1 MNVQVKKID
10 KLHGDLVARP
20 SKSFAH
26 RYLLASALSDNES
39 IISNVDFSNDIVAT
53 LNCIHSF
60 GKKHFR
66 EFEKHEVRFSN
77 EYTKNFDPTFDC
89 KESGT
94 TLRIFLPIALSKYD
108 KTTFIGSDRLLE
120 RGIDIYENIFKY
132 VTFYKDK
139 YSISTKGTINTGRF
153 ELPGNISSQYISGLL
168 YALPLLE
175 GDSEIIITTEVE
187 STNYILMTLE
197 VLKNYGIQIE
207 TNLNRMCDTF
217 DSVVGADTIRPHC
230 RGECLQSPHMDE
242 CLQSPHRGECLQSP
256 RRGEHCEP
264 VYFKIKG
271 NQKYSAHNFSIEGDY
286 SNAAFIDAF
295 NYFGNE
301 INITGLNPNS
311 LQSDIVYKKYFDM
324 LSKDFSEIDIS
335 NCIDLGPVL
344 ITFAALK
351 NGARFI
357 GTSRLKIKESDRGN
371 AIAEELKK
379 CGADISIL
387 ENEIIVNKKE
397 LLSSTTPF
405 NSHNDH
411 RVAMALS
418 LLSTQF
424 DIEISGSECVSK
436 SYPGYFEDLK
446 MLGATI
452 S

>member
-1 MNVQVKKID
+1 MNVQIKKID
-10 KLHGDLVARP
+10 KLHGDIVARP

-26 RYLLASALSDNES
+26 RYLIASALSEGES
-39 IISNVDFSNDIVAT
+39 VISNVDFSNDIVAT

-77 EYTKNFDPTFDC
+77 ECTKNFDPTFDC
-89 KESGT
+89 QESGT

-108 KTTFIGSDRLLE
+108 KTTFIGSDRLIE

-139 YSISTKGTINTGRF
+139 YSISTKGTINAGHF

-168 YALPLLE
+168 YTLPLL
-175 GDSEIIITTEVE
+175 DSDSKIAISTELE

-207 TNLNRMCDTF
+207 TNLNCMDDT
-217 DSVVGADTIRPHC
+217 SR
-230 RGECLQSPHMDE
+230 
-242 CLQSPHRGECLQSP
+242 RGECLQSP
-256 RRGEHCEP
+256 RRGECLQSPRKGECLQSPRRGEFHEP
-264 VYFKIKG
+264 VYFKING

-295 NYFGNE
+295 NYFGND
-301 INITGLNPNS
+301 INLTGLNPDS
-311 LQSDIVYKKYFDM
+311 LQSDKVYKKYFDM
-324 LSKDFSEIDIS
+324 LDKGFSEIDIS
-335 NCIDLGPVL
+335 NCIDLGPIL

-351 NGARFI
+351 NGAKFT
-357 GTSRLKIKESDRGN
+357 GASRLKIKESDRGN
-371 AIAEELKK
+371 VIAEELKK
-379 CGADISIL
+379 CGTDITVL
-387 ENEIIVNKKE
+387 DNEIIVNKKE
-397 LLSSTTPF
+397 LHYSTTPF
-405 NSHNDH
+405 DSHNDH
-411 RVAMALS
+411 RIAMSLS

-424 DIEISGSECVSK
+424 DIEIDDAECVSK
-436 SYPGYFEDLK
+436 SYPGYFDDLK
-446 MLGATI
+446 ILGATI

>member
-1 MNVQVKKID
+1 MNTQIKKIN
-10 KLHGDLVARP
+10 KLCGDLVAKP

-26 RYLLASALSDNES
+26 RYLIAASLSDDES

-53 LNCIHSF
+53 LNCIHAY

-77 EYTKNFDPTFDC
+77 ECTKNFDPTFDC

-94 TLRIFLPIALSKYD
+94 TIRIFMPIALRKYD
-108 KTTFIGSDRLLE
+108 KATFIGSDRLIE

-139 YSISTKGTINTGRF
+139 YSISTKGTINAGHF

-168 YALPLLE
+168 YALPLLD
-175 GDSEIIITTEVE
+175 GDSEIVITTELE

-207 TNLNRMCDTF
+207 TNLT
-217 DSVVGADTIRPHC
+217 
-230 RGECLQSPHMDE
+230 
-242 CLQSPHRGECLQSP
+242 

-295 NYFGNE
+295 NYFGNT
-301 INITGLNPNS
+301 INLTGLNLDS
-311 LQSDIVYKKYFDM
+311 LQSDKVYKKYFDM
-324 LSKDFSEIDIS
+324 LDKSFSEIDIS
-335 NCIDLGPVL
+335 NCIDLGPIL

-351 NGARFI
+351 NGAKFT

-371 AIAEELKK
+371 VIAEELKK
-379 CGADISIL
+379 CGADISVL

-397 LLSSTTPF
+397 LHSSTTPF

-411 RVAMALS
+411 RIAMSLS

-424 DIEISGSECVSK
+424 DIEINDAECVSK
-436 SYPGYFEDLK
+436 SYPGYFDDLK
-446 MLGATI
+446 SLGATI
-452 S
+452 

>member
-1 MNVQVKKID
+1 MDIQIKKIN

-26 RYLLASALSDNES
+26 RYLIAAALSDDES

-53 LNCIHSF
+53 LNCIHAY

-66 EFEKHEVRFSN
+66 EFENHEVRFSN

-89 KESGT
+89 QESGT

-132 VTFYKDK
+132 VIFYKDK
-139 YSISTKGTINTGRF
+139 YSISTKGTITAGNF

-168 YALPLLE
+168 YALPLLD
-175 GDSEIIITTEVE
+175 GDSEIVITSELE

-197 VLKNYGIQIE
+197 VLKNYGIHIE
-207 TNLNRMCDTF
+207 TKLNCM
-217 DSVVGADTIRPHC
+217 
-230 RGECLQSPHMDE
+230 GELH
-242 CLQSPHRGECLQSP
+242 
-256 RRGEHCEP
+256 EP
-264 VYFKIKG
+264 FYFKIKG

-295 NYFGNE
+295 NYFGNN
-301 INITGLNPNS
+301 INLTGLNPDS
-311 LQSDIVYKKYFDM
+311 LQSDKVYKKYFDM
-324 LSKDFSEIDIS
+324 LDKRFSEIDIS
-335 NCIDLGPVL
+335 NCIDLGPIL

-351 NGARFI
+351 NGARFT
-357 GTSRLKIKESDRGN
+357 GTNRLKIKESDRGN
-371 AIAEELKK
+371 VIAEELRK
-379 CGADISIL
+379 CGADISVL

-411 RVAMALS
+411 RIAMSLS

-424 DIEISGSECVSK
+424 DIEINGAECVSK

>member
-1 MNVQVKKID
+1 MNVQIKKID

-26 RYLLASALSDNES
+26 RYLIAASLSDDES
-39 IISNVDFSNDIVAT
+39 VISNVDFSNDIVAT
-53 LNCIHSF
+53 LNCIHAY

-89 KESGT
+89 QESGT

-108 KTTFIGSDRLLE
+108 KTTFIGSDRLIE

-139 YSISTKGTINTGRF
+139 YSISTKGTINAGHF

-168 YALPLLE
+168 YALPLLD
-175 GDSEIIITTEVE
+175 GDSEIVISTNLE
-187 STNYILMTLE
+187 SANYILMTLE

-207 TNLNRMCDTF
+207 TNLNCM
-217 DSVVGADTIRPHC
+217 
-230 RGECLQSPHMDE
+230 GELHKPI
-242 CLQSPHRGECLQSP
+242 
-256 RRGEHCEP
+256 
-264 VYFKIKG
+264 YFKVKG

-295 NYFGNE
+295 NYFGNA
-301 INITGLNPNS
+301 INLTGLNPDS
-311 LQSDIVYKKYFDM
+311 LQSDKVYKKYFDM

-351 NGARFI
+351 NGAMFT

-371 AIAEELKK
+371 VVAEELRK
-379 CGADISIL
+379 CGADISVL

-397 LLSSTTPF
+397 LHSSTTPF

-411 RVAMALS
+411 RIAMALS

-424 DIEISGSECVSK
+424 DIEISSSECVSK
-436 SYPGYFEDLK
+436 SYPGYFDDLK
-446 MLGATI
+446 SLGATI
-452 S
+452 

>member
-1 MNVQVKKID
+1 MNTQIKKIN
-10 KLHGDLVARP
+10 KLCGDLVAKP

-26 RYLLASALSDNES
+26 RYLIAASLSDDES

-53 LNCIHSF
+53 LNCIHAY

-77 EYTKNFDPTFDC
+77 ECTKNFDPTFDC

-94 TLRIFLPIALSKYD
+94 TIRIFMPIALRKYD
-108 KTTFIGSDRLLE
+108 KATFIGSDRLIE

-139 YSISTKGTINTGRF
+139 YSISTKGTINAGHF

-168 YALPLLE
+168 YALPLLD
-175 GDSEIIITTEVE
+175 GDSEIVITTELE

-207 TNLNRMCDTF
+207 TNLT
-217 DSVVGADTIRPHC
+217 
-230 RGECLQSPHMDE
+230 
-242 CLQSPHRGECLQSP
+242 
-256 RRGEHCEP
+256 RRGEHCES
-264 VYFKIKG
+264 VYFNIKG

-295 NYFGNE
+295 NYFGNT
-301 INITGLNPNS
+301 INLTGLNLDS
-311 LQSDIVYKKYFDM
+311 LQSDKVYKKYFDM
-324 LSKDFSEIDIS
+324 LDKSFSEIDIS
-335 NCIDLGPVL
+335 NCIDLGPIL

-351 NGARFI
+351 NGAKFT

-371 AIAEELKK
+371 VIAEELKK
-379 CGADISIL
+379 CGADISVL

-397 LLSSTTPF
+397 LHSSTTPF

-411 RVAMALS
+411 RIAMSLS

-424 DIEISGSECVSK
+424 DIEINDAECVSK
-436 SYPGYFEDLK
+436 SYPGYFDDLK
-446 MLGATI
+446 SLGATI
-452 S
+452 

>member
-1 MNVQVKKID
+1 MNVQIKKID

-26 RYLLASALSDNES
+26 RYLIASALSNDES
-39 IISNVDFSNDIVAT
+39 VISNIDFSNDIVAT
-53 LNCIHSF
+53 LNCIHAY

-77 EYTKNFDPTFDC
+77 ECTKNFDPTFDC

-108 KTTFIGSDRLLE
+108 KTTFIGSDRLIE

-139 YSISTKGTINTGRF
+139 YSISTKGTINAGHF

-175 GDSEIIITTEVE
+175 GDNEIVVTTSLE
-187 STNYILMTLE
+187 SANYILMTLE

-207 TNLNRMCDTF
+207 TNLNCM
-217 DSVVGADTIRPHC
+217 
-230 RGECLQSPHMDE
+230 GEL
-242 CLQSPHRGECLQSP
+242 R
-256 RRGEHCEP
+256 EP
-264 VYFKIKG
+264 VYFKVKG
-271 NQKYSAHNFSIEGDY
+271 NQKYSAHNFSVEGDY

-295 NYFGNE
+295 NYFGND
-301 INITGLNPNS
+301 INLTGLNQNS
-311 LQSDIVYKKYFDM
+311 LQSDIVYKKYFN
-324 LSKDFSEIDIS
+324 LLNKGFSEIDIS
-335 NCIDLGPVL
+335 NCIDLGPIL

-351 NGARFI
+351 YGAKFT

-371 AIAEELKK
+371 VIAEELKK
-379 CGADISIL
+379 CGADISVL

-397 LLSSTTPF
+397 LHSSTTPF

-411 RVAMALS
+411 RIAMSLS

-436 SYPGYFEDLK
+436 SYPGYFDDLK
-446 MLGATI
+446 SLGATI
-452 S
+452 

>member
-1 MNVQVKKID
+1 MNVQLKKINS
-10 KLHGDLVARP
+10 LHGDLVARP

-26 RYLLASALSDNES
+26 RYLIAASLSDDES
-39 IISNVDFSNDIVAT
+39 VISNVDFSNDIVAT
-53 LNCIHSF
+53 LNCIHAF

-66 EFEKHEVRFSN
+66 EFEKHKVLFSN
-77 EYTKNFDPTFDC
+77 ECTKNFDPTFDC

-108 KTTFIGSDRLLE
+108 KTTFIGSDRLIE

-139 YSISTKGTINTGRF
+139 YSISTKGTINAGHF

-168 YALPLLE
+168 YALPLLD
-175 GDSEIIITTEVE
+175 GDSEIVITTELE

-197 VLKNYGIQIE
+197 VLKNYGVHIE
-207 TNLNRMCDTF
+207 TNLT
-217 DSVVGADTIRPHC
+217 
-230 RGECLQSPHMDE
+230 
-242 CLQSPHRGECLQSP
+242 
-256 RRGEHCEP
+256 RRGELCEPENRRGEFHEP

-271 NQKYSAHNFSIEGDY
+271 NQKFIAHNFSIEGDY

-295 NYFGNE
+295 NYFGND
-301 INITGLNPNS
+301 INLTGLNPDS
-311 LQSDIVYKKYFDM
+311 LQSDKVYKKYFDV
-324 LSKDFSEIDIS
+324 LDKDFSEIDIS
-335 NCIDLGPVL
+335 NCIDLGPIL

-351 NGARFI
+351 YGAKFT

-371 AIAEELKK
+371 AIAEELRK
-379 CGADISIL
+379 CGADISVL

-397 LLSSTTPF
+397 LHSSTTPF

-411 RVAMALS
+411 RIAMSLS

-436 SYPGYFEDLK
+436 SYPGYFDDLK
-446 MLGATI
+446 SLGATI
-452 S
+452 

>member
-1 MNVQVKKID
+1 MNIQIKKIN
-10 KLHGDLVARP
+10 KLQGDLVARP

-26 RYLLASALSDNES
+26 RYLIAAALSDDES
-39 IISNVDFSNDIVAT
+39 VISNVDFSNDIVAT

-66 EFEKHEVRFSN
+66 EFEKHEVHFSN
-77 EYTKNFDPTFDC
+77 ECIKNFDPTFDC
-89 KESGT
+89 QESGT

-139 YSISTKGTINTGRF
+139 YSISTKGTINAGHF

-168 YALPLLE
+168 YALPLLN
-175 GDSEIIITTEVE
+175 GDSEIVITTELE

-197 VLKNYGIQIE
+197 VLKNCGIQIE
-207 TNLNRMCDTF
+207 TNLT
-217 DSVVGADTIRPHC
+217 
-230 RGECLQSPHMDE
+230 
-242 CLQSPHRGECLQSP
+242 

-264 VYFKIKG
+264 IYFKVKG

-295 NYFGNE
+295 NYFGND
-301 INITGLNPNS
+301 INLTGLNPNS
-311 LQSDIVYKKYFDM
+311 LQSDIVYKKYFD
-324 LSKDFSEIDIS
+324 LLDKGFSEIDIS
-335 NCIDLGPVL
+335 NCIDLGPIL

-351 NGARFI
+351 NGAKFT
-357 GTSRLKIKESDRGN
+357 GTNRLKIKESDRGN
-371 AIAEELKK
+371 VVAEELRK
-379 CGADISIL
+379 CGADISVL

-397 LLSSTTPF
+397 LHSSTTPF

-411 RVAMALS
+411 RIAMALS

-424 DIEISGSECVSK
+424 DIEINDAECVSK
-436 SYPGYFEDLK
+436 SYPGYFDDLK
-446 MLGATI
+446 SLGATI
-452 S
+452 

>member
-1 MNVQVKKID
+1 MNIQIKKIN
-10 KLHGDLVARP
+10 KLYGDLVARP

-26 RYLLASALSDNES
+26 RYLIAASLSDDES
-39 IISNVDFSNDIVAT
+39 VISNVDFSNDIVAT
-53 LNCIHSF
+53 LNCIHAY

-89 KESGT
+89 QESGT

-139 YSISTKGTINTGRF
+139 YSISTKGTINAGHF

-168 YALPLLE
+168 YALPLLD
-175 GDSEIIITTEVE
+175 GDSEIVISTNLE

-207 TNLNRMCDTF
+207 TNLTR
-217 DSVVGADTIRPHC
+217 

-242 CLQSPHRGECLQSP
+242 CLQSP

-264 VYFKIKG
+264 IYFKVKG
-271 NQKYSAHNFSIEGDY
+271 NQKYSAHNFSVEGDY

-295 NYFGNE
+295 NYFGND
-301 INITGLNPNS
+301 INLTGLNPNS
-311 LQSDIVYKKYFDM
+311 LQSDIVYKKYFD
-324 LSKDFSEIDIS
+324 LLDKDFSEIDIS
-335 NCIDLGPVL
+335 NCIDLGPIL
-344 ITFAALK
+344 ITFATLK

-371 AIAEELKK
+371 AIAEELRK
-379 CGADISIL
+379 CGADISVL

-397 LLSSTTPF
+397 LHSSTTPF

-411 RVAMALS
+411 RIAMALS

-436 SYPGYFEDLK
+436 SYPGYFDDLK
-446 MLGATI
+446 SLEATI
-452 S
+452 QL